1 MLLKNHGN
9 LLPLD
14 LKKLQRIAVIGP
26 NASDAHLGGYS
37 RPSQDGVSLLEGIRK
52 RVGSSAQVF
61 FAKGCDIIAASSA
74 PENAPPQLPNP
85 ATQMD
90 SIRSAVELARKSDVA
105 ILVIGGNEATCREA
119 WGDNHRGDVDSLDLI
134 GFQNQLVQA
143 VVETGTP
150 TIVFLING
158 RPLSITYIAD
168 RVPAILEVWYLGQDG
183 GTAAAQVLFGDV
195 NPGGKL
201 PITFPHSVGE
211 LPAYYNHKPSAQQ
224 PYLFE
229 DPAPLFAFG
238 HGLSYTTFRFSNLT
252 LSPRRISTHGDTIVS
267 VDVTNTG
274 SREGDEIAQLYI
286 RDKISS
292 ITRPVKELK
301 AFQRIRLKP
310 GETRTLRFRLTSVE
324 LGFYGSEMR
333 WVVEP
338 GEFEIMA
345 GASSLSTI
353 SASLEVV

>member
-1 MLLKNHGN
+1 
-9 LLPLD
+9 
-14 LKKLQRIAVIGP
+14 
-26 NASDAHLGGYS
+26 
-37 RPSQDGVSLLEGIRK
+37 
-52 RVGSSAQVF
+52 
-61 FAKGCDIIAASSA
+61 AA
-74 PENAPPQLPNP
+74 
-85 ATQMD
+85 
-90 SIRSAVELARKSDVA
+90 ELARKSDVA

-119 WGDNHRGDVDSLDLI
+119 WGQNHRGDVDSLDLI
-134 GFQNQLVQA
+134 GFQNQLAQA
-143 VVETGTP
+143 VIETGTP
-150 TIVFLING
+150 TVVFLING
-158 RPLSITYIAD
+158 RPLSLRYIAE
-168 RVPAILEVWYLGQDG
+168 RVPAILEGWYLGQDR

-195 NPGGKL
+195 NPSGKL

-310 GETRTLRFRLTSVE
+310 GETRTLNLRSWQERARFR
-324 LGFYGSEMR
+324 
-333 WVVEP
+333 P
-338 GEFEIMA
+338 
-345 GASSLSTI
+345 
-353 SASLEVV
+353 SAQAWKW